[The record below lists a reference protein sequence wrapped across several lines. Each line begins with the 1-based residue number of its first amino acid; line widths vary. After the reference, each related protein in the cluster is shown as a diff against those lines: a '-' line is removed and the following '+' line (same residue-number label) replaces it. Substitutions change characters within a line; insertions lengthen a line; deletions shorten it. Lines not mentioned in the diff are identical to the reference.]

1 VVILWTLDPAE
12 RDAVLA
18 NQEAKEWHPGGRALV
33 EIACARTPAQL
44 FAARQA
50 YHDRFKRSLEE
61 DVASHVTGD
70 FRKVTLHLIPSPII
84 SRRSY
89 VSVFARHRESCTSL
103 SECDLDLFF
112 FHRRKVIHIS
122 V

>member
-1 VVILWTLDPAE
+1 MRLTGHEQRAVILWTLDPAE

-18 NQEAKEWHPGGRALV
+18 NEEAKKWRPGGRALV

-61 DVASHVTGD
+61 DVAAHVTGD
-70 FRKVTLHLIPSPII
+70 FRKVTDPDPI
-84 SRRSY
+84 
-89 VSVFARHRESCTSL
+89 T
-103 SECDLDLFF
+103 
-112 FHRRKVIHIS
+112 
-122 V
+122 

>member
-1 VVILWTLDPAE
+1 VILWTLDPAE

-18 NQEAKEWHPGGRALV
+18 NEEAKKWHPGGRALV

-61 DVASHVTGD
+61 DVAAHVTGD
-70 FRKVTLHLIPSPII
+70 FRKVTHRSSSHHHL
-84 SRRSY
+84 SRRDI
-89 VSVFARHRESCTSL
+89 V
-103 SECDLDLFF
+103 LFF
-112 FHRRKVIHIS
+112 C
-122 V
+122 

>member
-1 VVILWTLDPAE
+1 VILWTLDPAE

-18 NQEAKEWHPGGRALV
+18 NEEAKEWHPKGRALV

-61 DVASHVTGD
+61 DVAAHVTGD
-70 FRKVTLHLIPSPII
+70 FRKVTHRSSSRHHL
-84 SRRSY
+84 SRRDI
-89 VSVFARHRESCTSL
+89 V
-103 SECDLDLFF
+103 LFF
-112 FHRRKVIHIS
+112 C
-122 V
+122 